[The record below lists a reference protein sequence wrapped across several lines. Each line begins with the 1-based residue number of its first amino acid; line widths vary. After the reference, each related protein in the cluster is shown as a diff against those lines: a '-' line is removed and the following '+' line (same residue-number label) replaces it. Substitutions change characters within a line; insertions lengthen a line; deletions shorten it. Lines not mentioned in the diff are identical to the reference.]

1 MEKSG
6 AKWRMRRDVFPQL
19 FLCFLAL
26 ALSGLGTRGAVILA
40 PPQITSTQG
49 GVEIRWRTDVPTGSR
64 VQYGRSAS
72 ALTQRADGEVGT
84 NHLVALSGL
93 TPGEEYHFTVGTARV
108 PLATNVLIAPGGTR
122 KAKAGETNRTTSA
135 SARASAAST
144 PSRAPP
150 TRETWGTMASLPDHF
165 SRHGADFNAK
175 DADDYARLAWEFLQ
189 RARSEGL
196 PMKVD
201 EDGVLRVFDP
211 KTRAFASYNRDGKT
225 KTFFKARSRD
235 YFERQPGRL
244 LTPRR

>member
-1 MEKSG
+1 MF
-6 AKWRMRRDVFPQL
+6 RQFL
-19 FLCFLAL
+19 LCFLAL

-40 PPQITSTQG
+40 PPQVTSAQG
-49 GVEIRWRTDVPTGSR
+49 GVEIRWRTDVATGSR
-64 VQYGRSAS
+64 VQYGRSVS

-84 NHLVALSGL
+84 NHLVVLRGL

-122 KAKAGETNRTTSA
+122 KAKVGDTNRATSV
-135 SARASAAST
+135 SPRASAVNA
-144 PSRAPP
+144 PRRAPP
-150 TRETWGTMASLPDHF
+150 TRETWGTMGSLPDHF
-165 SRHGADFNAK
+165 ARHGADFNAK

-211 KTRAFASYNRDGKT
+211 KTRAFASYNRDDKT
-225 KTFFKARSRD
+225 KTFFKTQSRD

-244 LTPRR
+244 LSPRR